1 MLLDEHHEGAF
12 VAGPEMLDEL
22 EVLLGCE
29 DTRVAHAAKGTPT
42 RREGTS
48 EAESPSGPPPR
59 RIDPVVR
66 GQTATSPA

>member
-12 VAGPEMLDEL
+12 VAGPETLDEL

-29 DTRVAHAAKGTPT
+29 DTRVAHAAKGT

-66 GQTATSPA
+66 RQTATSPA